1 MKILVVG
8 GSGFLGSYVCDELS
22 RKNHEVTILDKS
34 KSFFLKNNQKQII
47 ADINNAKKINHLL
60 KKIDYVYFFSGMSD
74 LNECKTKPLET
85 VTENIFSLVNFL
97 KLCSANKIKRFVYAS
112 SIYVNSRE
120 GSFYKSSKLACE
132 SYIKEFY
139 KAYRLNYTILRYGSI
154 YGPRSDKRNGLFRI
168 LDNAIYK
175 KKLIYDGSPD
185 AVREYIHVNDAAKTS
200 VDILSTKYKN
210 QTLILTGQ
218 EPMKISELL
227 KTIAEILNKKYKII
241 FKNKKNISGHYNL
254 SPYSYEEDLNLKL
267 RRNSYID
274 MGQGLIQLINFI
286 KDKKKPL

>member
-1 MKILVVG
+1 MKVLVVG

-22 RKNHEVTILDKS
+22 KKNHIVTILDKS
-34 KSFFLKNNQKQII
+34 KSIFLKQKHKQII
-47 ADINNAKKINHLL
+47 IDVNDIKKIAPLL
-60 KKIDYVYFFSGMSD
+60 KGIDCVYFFSGISD

-85 VTENIFSLVNFL
+85 VTQNILSLVNFL
-97 KLCSANKIKRFVYAS
+97 KLCAKNKIKRFVYAS
-112 SIYVNSRE
+112 SVYVNSRE
-120 GSFYKSSKLACE
+120 GSFYKSSKLDCE

-139 KAYRLNYTILRYGSI
+139 KAYGLNYTILRYGSV

-168 LDNAIYK
+168 LDNAINK

-185 AVREYIHVNDAAKTS
+185 SVREYIHVSDAAKTS
-200 VDILSTKYKN
+200 VDILSSEYKN

-227 KTIAEILNKKYKII
+227 KTIAEILNKNYKIT

-254 SPYSYEEDLNLKL
+254 SPYSYDEDVNLKL

-274 MGQGLIQLINFI
+274 MGQGLIQLVNFI
-286 KDKKKPL
+286 KDKNK

>member
-1 MKILVVG
+1 MKTLVVG
-8 GSGFLGSYVCDELS
+8 GSGFLGSHVCDELS
-22 RKNHEVTILDKS
+22 KNNHEVIILDKS
-34 KSFFLKNNQKQII
+34 KSLFLKNNQKQII
-47 ADINNAKKINHLL
+47 ININNTKKINHLL
-60 KKIDYVYFFSGMSD
+60 KKIDYVYFFSGISD
-74 LNECKTKPLET
+74 LNECKLKPIET
-85 VTENIFSLVNFL
+85 VNENILPLVNFL
-97 KLCSANKIKRFVYAS
+97 KLCSSNKIKRFIYAS
-112 SIYVNSRE
+112 SVYVNSRE

-139 KAYRLNYTILRYGSI
+139 KAYGLNYTILRYGSI
-154 YGPRSDKRNGLFRI
+154 YGPRSDNRNGLFRI
-168 LDNAIYK
+168 LENAIYK

-200 VDILSTKYKN
+200 VEILSTKYKN

-227 KTIAEILNKKYKII
+227 KTIAEILNKNYKII

-254 SPYSYEEDLNLKL
+254 SPYSYEEDINLKL

-274 MGQGLIQLINFI
+274 MGQGLIQLINFV
-286 KDKKKPL
+286 KDKKK

>member
-1 MKILVVG
+1 MKVLVVG
-8 GSGFLGSYVCDELS
+8 GSGFLGSYVCEELS
-22 RKNHEVTILDKS
+22 KKNHEVTILDKS
-34 KSFFLKNNQKQII
+34 KSIFLKKKQKQII
-47 ADINNAKKINHLL
+47 TDVNNIKKITPLL
-60 KKIDYVYFFSGMSD
+60 KGIDYVYFFSGISD
-74 LNECKTKPLET
+74 LNECKTKPIET
-85 VTENIFSLVNFL
+85 VTQNILSLVNFL
-97 KLCSANKIKRFVYAS
+97 KLCSKNNIKRFIYAS
-112 SIYVNSRE
+112 SVYVNSRE

-139 KAYRLNYTILRYGSI
+139 KAYGLNYTILRYGSV

-168 LDNAIYK
+168 LENAIYK

-185 AVREYIHVNDAAKTS
+185 AVREYIHVSDAARTS
-200 VDILSTKYKN
+200 VDILSAEYKN

-227 KTIAEILNKKYKII
+227 KTIAEIFNKNYKIT

-254 SPYSYEEDLNLKL
+254 SPYSYDEDVNLKL

-274 MGQGLIQLINFI
+274 MGQGLIQLVNFI
-286 KDKKKPL
+286 RDKNK